1 MSEQQDNSV
10 VGYEK
15 RDVNMLRITIFS
27 LATCGLI
34 VLFVVFLDSYFVWS
48 KERHM
53 FKAQQQQIQ
62 QVETIAE
69 QEDERLNNYGVR
81 DAEKGVY
88 QIPIDRAM
96 ELEANE

>member
-1 MSEQQDNSV
+1 MSQQKDNSV

-15 RDVNMLRITIFS
+15 SDVNILQLTIFS
-27 LATCGLI
+27 LTICAFI
-34 VLFVVFLDSYFVWS
+34 VLSIIFLDSYFVWS
-48 KERHM
+48 KERHLLN
-53 FKAQQQQIQ
+53 AQQQKIQ
-62 QVETIAE
+62 QVEEIAE

>member
-1 MSEQQDNSV
+1 MSEQNDKSV

-15 RDVNMLRITIFS
+15 SDVSILPITIFS

-34 VLFVVFLDSYFVWS
+34 VLFIVFLDSYFIWS
-48 KERHM
+48 KERYLLE
-53 FKAQQQQIQ
+53 AQQKKIQ
-62 QVETIAE
+62 QVEEIAD
-69 QEDERLNNYGVR
+69 QEDARLNDYGVR

-96 ELEANE
+96 ELEASE